1 MRFLQL
7 DCAWTAV
14 AFPATHSPERSIDVA
29 VALVV
34 AVDVASDIA
43 AFGFGALRVS

>member
-34 AVDVASDIA
+34 AVDDASDIA